1 MTETIFPQGF
11 ESLAHHAPEW
21 ALPDQLAR
29 QRKRAASDIAA
40 VKAFFDALY
49 PEMERIMAYLRSVPM
64 DGMSPA
70 DKNLYRLAATWFE
83 MSHPIDLNWPDTDQR
98 TVFPF
103 ERIHLVEP
111 SPAD

>member
-1 MTETIFPQGF
+1 MEFPKGF
-11 ESLAHHAPEW
+11 EHLARHAPDW
-21 ALPDQLAR
+21 VLPDHLER
-29 QRKRAASDIAA
+29 QRKRAASDLAA

-49 PEMERIMAYLRSVPM
+49 PEMERIMAYLKGVPM

-83 MSHPIDLNWPDTDQR
+83 MSHPIDLSWRETDQFSI
-98 TVFPF
+98 FPF
-103 ERIHLVEP
+103 ERIGLDEP